1 MPIGPYLN
9 GEQFEPETRRVL
21 GLAFELVRITL
32 RTGDC
37 DDGVYRAIATKLIEL
52 NKAGQHNPEVL
63 CDQAVKAF
71 HEPPA
76 AES

>member
-1 MPIGPYLN
+1 MSIGPYIDH
-9 GEQFEPETRRVL
+9 ERFDPETRRVL
-21 GLAFELVRITL
+21 GMAFELVRITL

-37 DDGVYRAIATKLIEL
+37 DDDVYRAIATKLIEL
-52 NKAGQHNPEVL
+52 NKAGQHNPEIL

-76 AES
+76 DEN